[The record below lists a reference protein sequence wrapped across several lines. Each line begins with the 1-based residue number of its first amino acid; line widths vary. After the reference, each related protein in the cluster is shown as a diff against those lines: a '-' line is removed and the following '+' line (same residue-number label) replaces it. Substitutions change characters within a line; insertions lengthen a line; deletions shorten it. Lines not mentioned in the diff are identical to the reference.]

1 MSLLGLFEWCNNTSV
16 GAAIRESAWLFPV
29 VETVHLLALAVLGGT
44 ILVVDFR
51 LCGLGLRRQPV
62 AEIAHDV
69 QPWMVGSLATMLV
82 SGALLFSSE
91 ALKCYENGAFW
102 MKMISLLL
110 AVLFTFTVR
119 RSATRAGS
127 HLTPAWGRVV
137 AAISLTLWLGVGVG
151 GRAIGFY

>member
-1 MSLLGLFEWCNNTSV
+1 MSLLGLFEWCNDTAV
-16 GAAIRESAWLFPV
+16 GAAIRESAWLFPA
-29 VETVHLLALAVLGGT
+29 VEAVHLLALAVLGGT

-69 QPWMVGSLATMLV
+69 QSWMVGSLTTMLV

-119 RSATRAGS
+119 RNATRAGS